1 MILEREFM
9 RLGDNV
15 YKIGRTDNVKRR
27 LAQYPKG
34 SRLLFS
40 IYTPDCL
47 TAERE
52 LIRHF
57 KGAYKHR
64 EDIGREYFQGE
75 SHCMINVITEYVTA
89 QLRNTVVIDTDSDS
103 MEVVAAKQDVSLVLM
118 EYVTENGDALSGQHV
133 RSRVLLEGFMLW
145 LKDRRYVVSIT
156 HSKLVR
162 ELNRLYGAKDS
173 THYFDDEFGV
183 GVEHCVSFPYFLAR
197 APAPA
202 PATLPFVAPTSV
214 TPTYVVTHTAAPTA
228 VPAFTV
234 PLVEPT
240 APATVVAP
248 VVAHTPAVPTGRLE
262 FESLLRR
269 CRYVASVGK

>member
-57 KGAYKHR
+57 KGAYRHR

-75 SHCMINVITEYVTA
+75 SHCMINVITDYVTE
-89 QLRNTVVIDTDSDS
+89 QLRNIVVIDTDSDS
-103 MEVVAAKQDVSLVLM
+103 METATAKQDVSVVLM
-118 EYVTENGDALSGQHV
+118 EYVAENGDALSGQHV

-162 ELNRLYGAKDS
+162 ELNRLYGTKDS

-197 APAPA
+197 APAPT
-202 PATLPFVAPTSV
+202 PATLPFVAPTTPASTSV
-214 TPTYVVTHTAAPTA
+214 APTVA
-228 VPAFTV
+228 PTPAFS
-234 PLVEPT
+234 
-240 APATVVAP
+240 APAVAP
-248 VVAHTPAVPTGRLE
+248 TPVVPTGRLE